1 MKKIVLTLLVA
12 AVGIVTVQAQ
22 EIPERK
28 SEFRPHHRP
37 DMPRKKQMANLN
49 LTEEQKAKYKEL
61 AQEERKQFEALD
73 KQDNI
78 TVKEAREK
86 RVAIQKE
93 FQDKRQSLLT
103 TEQKAQI
110 EKDKEARKE
119 KTREYGKRHDDKM
132 KERLGLTD
140 EQAAKLSESRKAF
153 GEKMRTIREDKALSE
168 T

>member
-28 SEFRPHHRP
+28 SEFRQHHRP

-86 RVAIQKE
+86 RVALQKE

-119 KTREYGKRHDDKM
+119 K
-132 KERLGLTD
+132 
-140 EQAAKLSESRKAF
+140 
-153 GEKMRTIREDKALSE
+153 MR
-168 T
+168 